1 MATISNPNEVSDLS
15 FANSTFYGFKIT
27 ADTGKFYVHVINDG
41 STVELPVDDVLKD
54 NQYRTWIWTKNTVQF
69 SWDGTKKTHLKME
82 IK

>member
-1 MATISNPNEVSDLS
+1 MATISNPNQVTDLS
-15 FANSTFYGFKIT
+15 FANNTFYGFKII

-41 STVELPVDDVLKD
+41 STVLKD